1 MGHKRIG
8 SILIFTL
15 GTAMLAVTGCGVAD
29 QGQAPRQ
36 EQQVQAGQESLS
48 DPAEP
53 DGQPGT
59 GQGQAGSGPGD
70 QAAGTGHDT
79 GGDGS
84 GEIQAGTIT
93 ADLAGGV
100 RRSITVEAEDLEAD
114 YTETAVQIQI
124 DDTGIQVTG
133 SGTWASG
140 STVTIQKGGTYV
152 VSGTLSDGQIC
163 IDADQNTVHLVL
175 DGVNLTSQTTAPIYR
190 KDKGKTILT
199 LAEGSRN
206 VVQDQTPYQYA
217 QAGED
222 EPDAPLFFKG
232 DLTING
238 TGTLEVAGNYQCG
251 IRSKE
256 HLMVVSGTVRIR
268 SADDGLK
275 GKESVVILGGDL
287 DIQAGKDGIKSSQD
301 ADDQAGF
308 IWIDG
313 GTITIAAD
321 DDGIQAETA
330 LIIRDGQIRITRSQE
345 ALAGK
350 TVDILGGVIYGEAED
365 DGINSAAAV
374 DTERE
379 KMQNQ
384 EGVYTRIA
392 GGEVHL
398 NARADGIDSNGNLYI
413 EGGTLYLTGPSD
425 GGNGILDYNGDA
437 ALTGG
442 TVFAAGTS
450 SMMQTF
456 GQESTQNYL
465 VVYWEEPQE
474 AGTPMELTDAEGKVL
489 GSYTPEKP
497 YEAAIIS
504 VPELTEGT
512 AYYVTAGETRVEMTV
527 EGIETVSGT
536 PSSGPGG
543 RGMGG
548 HGGMERSGR
557 GELPEGM
564 ERPEGK
570 ERPEGSEG
578 RKGKKRP
585 EGAEPPERGER
596 PEGAEPP
603 ERRER
608 PEGAESP
615 EGPED
620 RSGPQ

>member
-15 GTAMLAVTGCGVAD
+15 GTAMLAVTGCGAAD

-36 EQQVQAGQESLS
+36 EQQIQAGQESLS

-232 DLTING
+232 DLTVNG

-256 HLMVVSGTVRIR
+256 HLMVVSGTVSIR

-275 GKESVVILGGDL
+275 GRESVVILGGNL
-287 DIQAGKDGIKSSQD
+287 DIQAGKDGIKSNQD

-330 LIIRDGQIRITRSQE
+330 LIVRDGQIRITRSQE

-350 TVDILGGVIYGEAED
+350 TVDILGGVIYGKAED

-398 NARADGIDSNGNLYI
+398 NTRADGIDSNGNLYI
-413 EGGTLYLTGPSD
+413 EGGTLYLMGPSD

-450 SMMQTF
+450 GMMQTF

-489 GSYTPEKP
+489 GGYTPEKP

-543 RGMGG
+543 RRMGG
-548 HGGMERSGR
+548 HGGMERPGR

-564 ERPEGK
+564 
-570 ERPEGSEG
+570 
-578 RKGKKRP
+578 
-585 EGAEPPERGER
+585 ER

-608 PEGAESP
+608 PEGAEPP
-615 EGPED
+615 EGRERPERPED
-620 RSGPQ
+620 QSGPQ